1 MTVELPKYNIKGKI
15 MTGNILFLS
24 VGCILTRYKI
34 LVFLCLLV
42 IFSQSVLPQ
51 CEISVGKGE
60 SADDWDKIFTQNG
73 QGLGPADAAGWTG
86 ADTTVSLELPNGETA
101 FFFSDSFIAESP
113 AKPGDGRVYTNENGL
128 RLREPN
134 CLPPVCGPKPE
145 HIHYVYNSLVI
156 RSKDGKTL
164 KTLVGEKDKD
174 GYSTAYFK
182 PKNPRNLYWLGDP
195 TMVEID
201 GKKKIW
207 IFLNEWNVARPF
219 DKGFWIDFQ
228 GQAIAQL
235 DAETLKIE
243 SINPLK
249 NLVDQGV
256 WGISVWL
263 DEKDKTFYIYGM
275 RTEEEIKTVQASGF
289 GLANRYKRLYLAKTK
304 VVKGIES
311 VSDLKNW
318 KAWDG
323 KNWSKNIKKRASII
337 PESDSI
343 SDELSIKRLNIG
355 GKPIFVMV
363 TFDTAVGYANW
374 KDLYLYAA
382 CEPQGP
388 FVNKY
393 FVYRTPTA
401 GLKKMPGMTES
412 QSLQSGLSVYNPHL
426 HPQFTENGK
435 LLISYNSNLPF
446 GAKPGDSIYA
456 DFYRPR
462 FIRILVNGLK

>member
-1 MTVELPKYNIKGKI
+1 MKSINYKLLSL
-15 MTGNILFLS
+15 LFL
-24 VGCILTRYKI
+24 LA
-34 LVFLCLLV
+34 FA
-42 IFSQSVLPQ
+42 FQNAFPQ
-51 CEISVGKGE
+51 CEISVGKGK
-60 SADDWDKIFTQNG
+60 SAEDWNKIFTQNG
-73 QGLGPADAAGWTG
+73 PGTGLEPEGSAGWTG
-86 ADTTVSLELPNGETA
+86 ADSTISIELPNGDSA

-113 AKPGDGRVYTNENGL
+113 QMPGDGRVFTNENGL

-134 CLPPVCGPKPE
+134 CLPPVCGSKPE
-145 HIHYVYNSLVI
+145 HIHYVYNSIVV

-164 KTLVGEKDKD
+164 KTLVGEKDKN

-182 PKNPRNLYWLGDP
+182 PKNPRTMYWMGDP
-195 TMVEID
+195 SMVD
-201 GKKKIW
+201 VNGRKKIW
-207 IFLNEWNVARPF
+207 IFLNEWDVARPF
-219 DKGFWIDFQ
+219 DKEFRLNFE

-249 NLVDQGV
+249 NLVDKGV

-263 DEKDKTFYIYGM
+263 DGKDFYIYGM
-275 RTEEEIKTVQASGF
+275 KNTEDIKTEKKSDFNLVDK
-289 GLANRYKRLYLAKTK
+289 LKKLYIAKTDAS
-304 VVKGIES
+304 KGIES

-318 KAWDG
+318 SAWDG
-323 KNWSKNIKKRASII
+323 KKWSKKVKEAKSII
-337 PESDSI
+337 PEPDGI
-343 SDELSIKRLNIG
+343 SDELTIRRLMIG
-355 GKPIFVMV
+355 GKPTFIMV

-374 KDLYLYAA
+374 KDLYLYSA

-388 FVNKY
+388 FNKKY

-401 GLKKMPGMTES
+401 GLTKFSGMTES

-426 HPQFTENGK
+426 HPQFTENGE

-462 FIRILVNGLK
+462 FVRVPVEGLK